1 MKKKLRE
8 KERER
13 IGENERGKN
22 GVPQDSLIFFWE
34 HRMREL
40 QAPFSTIAATVITR
54 MRQLEKVR
62 GKKVLIFK
70 RNSKGGNFD
79 VVLTANPSRSRAL

>member
-1 MKKKLRE
+1 
-8 KERER
+8 
-13 IGENERGKN
+13 
-22 GVPQDSLIFFWE
+22 
-34 HRMREL
+34 MREL